1 MLSCGNSGQQEPCQS
16 QNSHGHSWQPEPVHR
31 QQLQQ
36 KERLQMTGDNLTDG
50 SLPPQQ
56 LPSHAGTL
64 GQACSTLP
72 TTSSVASIPSTPS
85 SSSNSNSSSSSSNV
99 TSDSNCSAATSSTP
113 TSGSGSTVVLTV
125 LDAPSRG
132 PADGVMTS
140 IYDLYNTRKMYCIMT
155 VVALVALAVPLS
167 NTM

>member
-1 MLSCGNSGQQEPCQS
+1 MLIRGNSGQLEPCQS

-36 KERLQMTGDNLTDG
+36 KDRLQMTGDNFTDG
-50 SLPPQQ
+50 SLAPQQ
-56 LPSHAGTL
+56 LPSCHAGTL
-64 GQACSTLP
+64 GQACSPLP
-72 TTSSVASIPSTPS
+72 TSSSVGSIPSIP
-85 SSSNSNSSSSSSNV
+85 SSSSNV

-113 TSGSGSTVVLTV
+113 TSASGSAVVLTV
-125 LDAPSRG
+125 LDAPRS

-155 VVALVALAVPLS
+155 VVALAALAVPLS